1 MMNEESEHKINKYQQ
16 HLFFFVLFWQVGVIQ
31 GQTFFAL
38 GELLPELRAL
48 KSFLSEE
55 QRP

>member
-16 HLFFFVLFWQVGVIQ
+16 HLFFSPAFLAGWCHPRSHIC
-31 GQTFFAL
+31 AL
-38 GELLPELRAL
+38 GELLPELSAL

-55 QRP
+55 QHL